1 MQPFTKLTA
10 LAAVLDR
17 VNVNTDAIIP
27 KQFLKKIERTGFG
40 KHLFHD
46 WRYLDEEGTR
56 PNPEFVLNQPRY
68 QGAQILVARDNF
80 GCGSS
85 REHAPWALLEY
96 GFRSIIAPGFADIF
110 YNNCFQNG
118 ILPVVL
124 AAEEVD
130 QLFRE
135 IEDDEG
141 CRLMVDLEAQQVG
154 TPAGRR
160 FSFNI
165 SQFYKNRLLKG
176 LDDIG
181 WTLQFQSRVVEFER
195 KYREEKPWMFVG
207 KSL

>member
-27 KQFLKKIERTGFG
+27 KQFLKKIERTGYG

-46 WRYLDEEGTR
+46 WRYLDEEEKQ
-56 PNPEFVLNQPRY
+56 PDPDFVLNRPRY

-85 REHAPWALLEY
+85 REHAPWALLDY
-96 GFRSIIAPGFADIF
+96 GFRSIIAPSFADIF
-110 YNNCFQNG
+110 YNNCFKNG

-124 AAEEVD
+124 SAEQVD
-130 QLFRE
+130 RLFRE
-135 IEDDEG
+135 IENNEG
-141 CRLMVDLEAQQVG
+141 CKLTVDLESREVS
-154 TPAGRR
+154 TPAGKC
-160 FSFNI
+160 FSFEI
-165 SQFYKNRLLKG
+165 SPFYKKRLLQG

-181 WTLQFQSRVVEFER
+181 WTLQFAGKIEEFESE
-195 KYREEKPWMFVG
+195 YRRDKPWMFVE
-207 KSL
+207 SRA

>member
-27 KQFLKKIERTGFG
+27 KQFLKKIERTGYG

-46 WRYLDEEGTR
+46 WRYLDEEEKQ
-56 PNPEFVLNQPRY
+56 PDPDFVLNRPRY

-85 REHAPWALLEY
+85 REHAPWALLDY
-96 GFRSIIAPGFADIF
+96 GFRSIIAPSFADIF
-110 YNNCFQNG
+110 YNNCFKNG

-124 AAEEVD
+124 SAEQVD
-130 QLFRE
+130 RLFRE
-135 IEDDEG
+135 IENNEG
-141 CRLMVDLEAQQVG
+141 CKLTVDLESREVS
-154 TPAGRR
+154 TPAGKC
-160 FSFNI
+160 FSFEI
-165 SQFYKNRLLKG
+165 SPFYKKRLLQG

-181 WTLQFQSRVVEFER
+181 WTLQFAGKIVEFESE
-195 KYREEKPWMFVG
+195 YRRDKPWMFVE
-207 KSL
+207 SRA